1 MPRNSQEPPFLLA
14 SALLSHRVLAPSAD
28 GNDALGPAHHAAAP
42 SRPPDESSPGA
53 GPLCTTTPSSSY
65 ARAAAW
71 LRPESGAS
79 GAGTADIF
87 RDQRVTPTKI
97 QHLRGSAS
105 VPRWGRDTV
114 RPVWLPSKVRKIM
127 RGRLAAAAPGPNA
140 RRGPRSVLLVGASAA
155 TLVVAHA
162 ATAVAAPVVTSA
174 AA

>member
-1 MPRNSQEPPFLLA
+1 MRWAPLTTRLPPA
-14 SALLSHRVLAPSAD
+14 ALLMSRARARGRSAP
-28 GNDALGPAHHAAAP
+28 P
-42 SRPPDESSPGA
+42 RRQVR
-53 GPLCTTTPSSSY
+53 TP
-65 ARAAAW
+65 RAAAW

-140 RRGPRSVLLVGASAA
+140 RRGARSGLLGGTSAA
-155 TLVVAHA
+155 TLLAAQA
-162 ATAVAAPVVTSA
+162 ATAVAAPLVPA

>member
-1 MPRNSQEPPFLLA
+1 MRWDPLTTRLPPA
-14 SALLSHRVLAPSAD
+14 ALLMSRARAPGRSA
-28 GNDALGPAHHAAAP
+28 
-42 SRPPDESSPGA
+42 PPRRQVR
-53 GPLCTTTPSSSY
+53 TP
-65 ARAAAW
+65 RAAAW

-140 RRGPRSVLLVGASAA
+140 RRGARSVLLVGASAA
-155 TLVVAHA
+155 TL
-162 ATAVAAPVVTSA
+162 AAPPPPTPPPPPPRTPA
-174 AA
+174 P